1 MPHPVRAVR
10 PRHVSVRRNL
20 SVRRYSAFGK
30 LFLIRVWANGLT
42 DVVFCCLKAE
52 GTYALRLT
60 RDPFYIERGEHVYE
74 VQGERRSR
82 YVHPVYM
89 HTYDLEVRLKEIRI
103 RTYRQFD

>member
-1 MPHPVRAVR
+1 M
-10 PRHVSVRRNL
+10 
-20 SVRRYSAFGK
+20 
-30 LFLIRVWANGLT
+30 
-42 DVVFCCLKAE
+42 FCVKAE

-89 HTYDLEVRLKEIRI
+89 HTYDLEVRL
-103 RTYRQFD
+103 

>member
-1 MPHPVRAVR
+1 
-10 PRHVSVRRNL
+10 
-20 SVRRYSAFGK
+20 
-30 LFLIRVWANGLT
+30 
-42 DVVFCCLKAE
+42 VFCCLKAE

-89 HTYDLEVRLKEIRI
+89 HTYDLEVRL
-103 RTYRQFD
+103 

>member
-1 MPHPVRAVR
+1 MPHTVRAVR
-10 PRHVSVRRNL
+10 PRHVPVRRNL
-20 SVRRYSAFGK
+20 SVRRYSAIGK
-30 LFLIRVWANGLT
+30 FILIRVWAKRLT
-42 DVVFCCLKAE
+42 TCFVLKAE

-89 HTYDLEVRLKEIRI
+89 HTYDLEVRL
-103 RTYRQFD
+103 

>member
-1 MPHPVRAVR
+1 M
-10 PRHVSVRRNL
+10 
-20 SVRRYSAFGK
+20 RRYSAFGK
-30 LFLIRVWANGLT
+30 FILIRVLANRLT
-42 DVVFCCLKAE
+42 DIVFCVKAE

-89 HTYDLEVRLKEIRI
+89 HTYDLEVHLKEIRI
-103 RTYRQFD
+103 RTYKQFD

>member
-1 MPHPVRAVR
+1 MPHTVRAVR
-10 PRHVSVRRNL
+10 PRHVPVRRNL

-30 LFLIRVWANGLT
+30 FILIRVWAKRLT
-42 DVVFCCLKAE
+42 TCFVLKAE

-74 VQGERRSR
+74 IQGERRSR

-89 HTYDLEVRLKEIRI
+89 HTYDLEVRL
-103 RTYRQFD
+103 